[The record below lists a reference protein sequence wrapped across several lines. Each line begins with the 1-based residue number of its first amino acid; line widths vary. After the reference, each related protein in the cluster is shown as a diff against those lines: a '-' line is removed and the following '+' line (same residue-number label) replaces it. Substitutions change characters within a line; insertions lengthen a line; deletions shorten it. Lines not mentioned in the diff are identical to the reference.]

1 MEYDGLNVII
11 YPIARQE
18 HFPLDADS
26 VFDSYAEALS
36 YARGGNI
43 EEETEELVPTVA
55 YLGQIVSVVEKDES
69 GNTSVKVYKIVVATP
84 ADIENDTPEIW
95 GLSLIGEGGGGG
107 DGKVKDVQFNSTTFL
122 NEETGIANFRSDEIE
137 VKNGKLHIKK
147 IVNEQ
152 TTIV

>member
-1 MEYDGLNVII
+1 MNYSDLYTIY
-11 YPIARQE
+11 YPIARNE
-18 HFPLDADS
+18 HFPLDVKS
-26 VFDSYAEALS
+26 LFEAYSDALE
-36 YARGGNI
+36 YARGGSRDENY
-43 EEETEELVPTVA
+43 TTTA
-55 YLGQIVSVVEKDES
+55 YLGQIISVVENDES
-69 GNTSVKVYKIVVATP
+69 GNTSVKVYKIVVETP

-152 TTIV
+152 TTII

>member
-26 VFDSYAEALS
+26 VFDSYAEALA
-36 YARGGNI
+36 YARGGSS
-43 EEETEELVPTVA
+43 TEDYETVA

-84 ADIENDTPEIW
+84 ADVENDTPEIW